1 MISLLCLAAAMLV
14 GNSPAISPIPHPE
27 DSIVKFVSNN
37 FSTFV
42 SKYNETHEDDLVAT
56 KLIRTREIT
65 LSDDVKEKALVCTGD
80 LANGVL

>member
-1 MISLLCLAAAMLV
+1 MISLLCLAAATLV

-42 SKYNETHEDDLVAT
+42 SK
-56 KLIRTREIT
+56 
-65 LSDDVKEKALVCTGD
+65 
-80 LANGVL
+80 